1 MAPDEPDLPDTT
13 TDDSVVVKYYRGGMA
28 TIDPTDVSTATPDNY
43 YNSSEPIDWDNRHER
58 RKKKALARRKRN
70 VRK

>member
-13 TDDSVVVKYYRGGMA
+13 PDDSVVVKVYRGGMA

-43 YNSSEPIDWDNRHER
+43 YNPSEPIDWDNRHER
-58 RKKKALARRKRN
+58 RKKAALARRKRN
-70 VRK
+70 K